1 MNVVFDTNILSTFAK
16 INRLD
21 LLVKLFDKQK
31 LLIPTMV
38 FKELQDSKQEFTQT
52 VLDNK
57 SFEKVN
63 STKEEKDLILS
74 LRTRL
79 GIGEKECIAICKNRS
94 YIFVT
99 NDEIAIKEAEKQGIE
114 WLNLEIILTALK
126 QEKIINEKELEKLI
140 ERNRNKRQNKDKK
153 QRRFYRLTLIQ
164 SCLVA
169 SIRNSGVKISVVC
182 CGGCPNLAFFNVC

>member
-63 STKEEKDLILS
+63 STKEEK
-74 LRTRL
+74 
-79 GIGEKECIAICKNRS
+79 
-94 YIFVT
+94 
-99 NDEIAIKEAEKQGIE
+99 
-114 WLNLEIILTALK
+114 
-126 QEKIINEKELEKLI
+126 IINEKELEKLI